1 MSRYFD
7 DLQLGSVEL
16 FCLAAETGS
25 FTAAAT
31 EAGVSPAAVSRS
43 IARMEQR
50 LGVRLFVRTTR
61 RVRLTDGGRLYYEQ
75 CQQALSQLVEAERQI
90 TGGQLTPSGRLRI
103 SAPTPY
109 AHHRLLPRLPAFRQ
123 RYPQVQVDVH
133 VSNRNIDF
141 AEEGFD
147 LAIRGREPE
156 DSRLIARRLEDAEL
170 VIVASPDYLQRAGT
184 PQTPQDLM
192 AHECI
197 QFEIPSS
204 GRKGLWV
211 FNLDGK
217 RVEMQT
223 SGSYTCQGDFLA
235 TVTLAKCGAGLMQAY
250 RFSVQQEL
258 DSGALTQ
265 VLAGYGGTTRP
276 FMLIYPH
283 ARHLPSRVRV
293 FIDYLL
299 PATSAITKA

>member
-31 EAGVSPAAVSRS
+31 DAGVSPAAVSRS

-75 CQQALSQLVEAERQI
+75 CQQALNQLVEAERQI

-109 AHHRLLPRLPAFRQ
+109 AHHRLLPNLPAFRQ
-123 RYPQVQVDVH
+123 RYPDVQVDIH

-170 VIVASPDYLQRAGT
+170 VIVASPEYLQRAGT

-217 RVEMQT
+217 RIEMQT

-235 TVTLAKCGAGLMQAY
+235 TVTLARYGAGLMQAY
-250 RFSVQQEL
+250 RFSVQQDL
-258 DSGALTQ
+258 DSGALKE

-299 PATSAITKA
+299 P

>member
-16 FCLAAETGS
+16 FCLAAENGS
-25 FTAAAT
+25 FTRAAT
-31 EAGVSPAAVSRS
+31 EAGLTPAAVSRS

-61 RVRLTDGGRLYYEQ
+61 RMRLTEEGRAYYEQ
-75 CQQALSQLVEAERQI
+75 CQQALKQLVEAERQI
-90 TGGQLTPSGRLRI
+90 TGGQLIPSGRLRI

-109 AHHRLLPRLPAFRQ
+109 AHHRLLPLLPAFRQ
-123 RYPQVQVDVH
+123 QYPDIHIDIH

-156 DSRLIARRLEDAEL
+156 DSNLIARRLEDAEL
-170 VIVASPDYLQRAGT
+170 VIVANPGYLRRAGT
-184 PQTPQDLM
+184 PQVPDDLTI
-192 AHECI
+192 HECI

-204 GRKGLWV
+204 GRKGGWT
-211 FNLDGK
+211 FSIKG
-217 RVEMQT
+217 RQVEMET
-223 SGSYTCQGDFLA
+223 SGTYTCQGDFLA
-235 TVTLAKCGAGLMQAY
+235 TVTLAKNGAGLMQAY

-258 DSGALTQ
+258 DSGMLKE
-265 VLAGYGGTTRP
+265 VLAEYGGTTRP

-283 ARHLPSRVRV
+283 ARHLPLRVRV

-299 PATSAITKA
+299 ENLNI